1 VYGVGSNGIALIGH
15 FKEKGM
21 RGGGR
26 GGGTDL
32 AAFHVAF
39 GLLSGSAN
47 AAVRFWAQQGLTG
60 LLERKMAKYMIYLGT
75 GSHIVI
81 YLGTGAPVSK
91 G

>member
-1 VYGVGSNGIALIGH
+1 
-15 FKEKGM
+15 M
-21 RGGGR
+21 RF
-26 GGGTDL
+26 L
-32 AAFHVAF
+32 MN
-39 GLLSGSAN
+39 SGSAN

-60 LLERKMAKYMIYLGT
+60 LLKRKMAKYMIYLGT